1 MVGRHVTSF
10 RVPKSKE
17 EFEAHP
23 TAKLAA
29 LVTILKYHL
38 EEDRR
43 VPLMSQFNER
53 AADIK
58 SLPPFEE
65 ANKLVPDTSFDWGN
79 HYSGDAPEKIIVFSA
94 FPLNNEVICPVSPYL
109 SQHSVALIIFQLL
122 DFNGISVELLNG
134 HQPEPMRTAAIHRFK
149 DAKRDQARVLLMSSV
164 GIQGLNLTDAH
175 IVVFLVS
182 AMKSILPKLLTKY
195 NLHLPGYALVCPGGQ
210 PDDRSRVPKG
220 AAAASHRLSPHRP
233 RHVGRLPQ
241 LPCIQQGVDAPGVHQ
256 CAHQRPC
263 VLSFGFAVVVIHLA
277 KYASRAHFPG
287 RGCQARCPRRD
298 REHRR

>member
-109 SQHSVALIIFQLL
+109 FS
-122 DFNGISVELLNG
+122 
-134 HQPEPMRTAAIHRFK
+134 
-149 DAKRDQARVLLMSSV
+149 
-164 GIQGLNLTDAH
+164 
-175 IVVFLVS
+175 
-182 AMKSILPKLLTKY
+182 
-195 NLHLPGYALVCPGGQ
+195 
-210 PDDRSRVPKG
+210 
-220 AAAASHRLSPHRP
+220 
-233 RHVGRLPQ
+233 PQ
-241 LPCIQQGVDAPGVHQ
+241 LN
-256 CAHQRPC
+256 
-263 VLSFGFAVVVIHLA
+263 
-277 KYASRAHFPG
+277 
-287 RGCQARCPRRD
+287 
-298 REHRR
+298 